1 MRFSSRVIL
10 VATTKVVAA
19 HGSHVVAAA
28 EEKAKRQD
36 QARSLFRGPSLTAE
50 PIMCMSMSTE
60 SINGED
66 EAKEDYKSSVQS
78 EPDGG
83 VISPHELII
92 NPKNSLKEV
101 VSQMVEV
108 SGVNID
114 DFDITVDEMTE
125 SFEYRD
131 HNWKGLSLQSK
142 CDAIHHIFSMPV
154 FHGKF
159 DHLLE
164 LVCPKEQT
172 TSTSS
177 TTGSG
182 CPELPTGTD
191 TGGSGTLGYGDVCSQ
206 GDDCFD
212 CKLSLSLPSFESS
225 FICL

>member
-1 MRFSSRVIL
+1 
-10 VATTKVVAA
+10 
-19 HGSHVVAAA
+19 
-28 EEKAKRQD
+28 
-36 QARSLFRGPSLTAE
+36 
-50 PIMCMSMSTE
+50 MCMSMNTE

-66 EAKEDYKSSVQS
+66 EAKDDDKLSVES
-78 EPDGG
+78 DADGG
-83 VISPHELII
+83 VISPHELVI

-101 VSQMVEV
+101 VSQLVEV
-108 SGVNID
+108 SGVSID

-125 SFEYRD
+125 SFEYSD

-164 LVCPKEQT
+164 LVCPKQET

-177 TTGSG
+177 TSTTTG
-182 CPELPTGTD
+182 CPAFGTGCVALPTGIC
-191 TGGSGTLGYGDVCSQ
+191 TGGTGNVGKNAPCTQ
-206 GDDCFD
+206 GSDCFD
-212 CKLSLSLPSFESS
+212 CKLLLSLPSFESS